1 MRALIG
7 NPALFLAVICLAVS
21 SRAVQAGDEGEYID
35 LTAHG
40 NAPDWTLEIVKKDR
54 RINFQA
60 AEVGGDYQYAL
71 LGPSLY
77 REKKTTLF
85 NVLDDEHAVR
95 VFVKGNACQD
105 SVTGKLYETTVI
117 VAYDGVGYYGCGDVT
132 AD

>member
-1 MRALIG
+1 MA
-7 NPALFLAVICLAVS
+7 
-21 SRAVQAGDEGEYID
+21 
-35 LTAHG
+35 
-40 NAPDWTLEIVKKDR
+40 
-54 RINFQA
+54 
-60 AEVGGDYQYAL
+60 GDYQYAL

-85 NVLDDEHAVR
+85 NVPNDEHAIR

-117 VAYDGVGYYGCGDVT
+117 VAYDGIGYYGCGDVT

>member
-1 MRALIG
+1 MKATIFNPVLMFALS
-7 NPALFLAVICLAVS
+7 CLAAS
-21 SRAVQAGDEGEYID
+21 SQAVLAGEEDEYID

-40 NAPDWTLEIVKKDR
+40 NAPDWTLEIIKKGR
-54 RINFQA
+54 KINFQTDEA
-60 AEVGGDYQYAL
+60 AGNYKYAT

-77 REKKTTLF
+77 RDKKTTLF
-85 NVLDDEHAVR
+85 NVPDDEHHIK

-117 VAYDGVGYYGCGDVT
+117 VSYDGIGYYGCGDVT

>member
-1 MRALIG
+1 MRALIR
-7 NPALFLAVICLAVS
+7 NPALFLAVLCLAVS
-21 SRAVQAGDEGEYID
+21 SRTVQAGDEGEYID

-60 AEVGGDYQYAL
+60 AEVAADYQYAS

-85 NVLDDEHAVR
+85 NVPNDEHAIR
-95 VFVKGNACQD
+95 VFVKGIACQD

-117 VAYDGVGYYGCGDVT
+117 VAYDGIGYYGCGDVT

>member
-1 MRALIG
+1 MRVLIG
-7 NPALFLAVICLAVS
+7 NPALFLAVLCLAVS

-40 NAPDWTLEIVKKDR
+40 NAPDWTLEIVKKDH

-60 AEVGGDYQYAL
+60 AEVAADYQYAS

-85 NVLDDEHAVR
+85 NVPNDEHAIR
-95 VFVKGNACQD
+95 VFVKGIACQD

-117 VAYDGVGYYGCGDVT
+117 VAYDGIGYYGCGDVT

>member
-1 MRALIG
+1 MKALVLKPALI
-7 NPALFLAVICLAVS
+7 LAMGCLAV
-21 SRAVQAGDEGEYID
+21 VPQTVPAGDTDEYID

-40 NAPDWTLEIVKKDR
+40 NAPDWTLEIIKKGR
-54 RINFQA
+54 RINFQT
-60 AEVGGDYQYAL
+60 EGGAGSYKYAT

-77 REKKTTLF
+77 REEKTTLF
-85 NVLDDEHAVR
+85 NVLHDDHAMR

-117 VAYDGVGYYGCGDVT
+117 VAYDGLGYYGCGDVT

>member
-1 MRALIG
+1 MKAVTGI
-7 NPALFLAVICLAVS
+7 PALVLALMCLTIS
-21 SRAVQAGDEGEYID
+21 SPAVQAGDEGEYID

-40 NAPDWTLEIVKKDR
+40 NAPDWTLEIIKAEQ
-54 RINFQA
+54 RINFQSG
-60 AEVGGDYQYAL
+60 EIGGSYKYAML
-71 LGPSLY
+71 TPSLY

-85 NVLDDEHAVR
+85 NAPNDEHAIKVY
-95 VFVKGNACQD
+95 VKGIACQD

>member
-7 NPALFLAVICLAVS
+7 NPVLFLAVSCLAVS
-21 SRAVQAGDEGEYID
+21 ARAVQAGDEGEYID

-60 AEVGGDYQYAL
+60 AEVAGDYQYAL

-85 NVLDDEHAVR
+85 NVPNDEHAIR

-117 VAYDGVGYYGCGDVT
+117 VAYDGIGYYGCGDVT